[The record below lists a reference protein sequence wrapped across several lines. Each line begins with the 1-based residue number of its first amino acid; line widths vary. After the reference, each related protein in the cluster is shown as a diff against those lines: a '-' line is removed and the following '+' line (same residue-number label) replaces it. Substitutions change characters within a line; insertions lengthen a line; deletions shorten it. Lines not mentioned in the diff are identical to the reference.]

1 MWRRQMGLMDQVYKA
16 VPEGGDT
23 VQAVRAYGLSSPGC
37 HGREL
42 KGPSPLLV
50 HAQAVTATVQ
60 MAGGSAGPGR
70 RGWRHAARRSAPR
83 LASAVAERE
92 ACAAYA
98 RVRAGSGAQRTPRT
112 GRAALRPLRRFGR
125 RGCRLR
131 RALRGALFLRLRVRF
146 GVPLFEV
153 RERIARLL
161 RGEYPRRTLRGG
173 RTRVRLAKVRTND
186 LAANPKRSGKLLG
199 PERLSRS
206 QCNHLPPGTHVRR
219 TRLARASRIAVL
231 GLALDGSGA
240 QRACAYAKVES
251 IGGVRCGVHGY
262 RVPYAAYAAYDPKVQ
277 SYARP
282 KARRTHVRAYARSP
296 RRCLCERVFDP
307 PCRPPACARRDF
319 VARARGAKRAQPAA
333 PLTFTNPPIRGYT
346 A

>member
-1 MWRRQMGLMDQVYKA
+1 MGG
-16 VPEGGDT
+16 PT
-23 VQAVRAYGLSSPGC
+23 VSTYAQKNIVRSS
-37 HGREL
+37 RSL
-42 KGPSPLLV
+42 N
-50 HAQAVTATVQ
+50 
-60 MAGGSAGPGR
+60 
-70 RGWRHAARRSAPR
+70 SAPR
-83 LASAVAERE
+83 RG
-92 ACAAYA
+92 AY
-98 RVRAGSGAQRTPRT
+98 SPAQRP
-112 GRAALRPLRRFGR
+112 PLRGFGR
-125 RGCRLR
+125 RGCADRSGRLR
-131 RALRGALFLRLRVRF
+131 RALRALLLRLRVRL
-146 GVPLFEV
+146 GIPLLEV

-161 RGEYPRRTLRGG
+161 RGQHPRRTLRGG

-206 QCNHLPPGTHVRR
+206 QCNHLLPGTHVRR

-251 IGGVRCGVHGY
+251 IGGVRCGVHRY

-296 RRCLCERVFDP
+296 RRCLWSSVRLYLWIVRC
-307 PCRPPACARRDF
+307 
-319 VARARGAKRAQPAA
+319 
-333 PLTFTNPPIRGYT
+333 
-346 A
+346 

>member
-1 MWRRQMGLMDQVYKA
+1 MAKA
-16 VPEGGDT
+16 V
-23 VQAVRAYGLSSPGC
+23 
-37 HGREL
+37 
-42 KGPSPLLV
+42 
-50 HAQAVTATVQ
+50 QAVTATPWGPKGQ
-60 MAGGSAGPGR
+60 TGGAGL
-70 RGWRHAARRSAPR
+70 ARRSAPR
-83 LASAVAERE
+83 LASAGAERE

-219 TRLARASRIAVL
+219 TRLACAGGSSVL
-231 GLALDGSGA
+231 TRVVGGCG
-240 QRACAYAKVES
+240 CAA
-251 IGGVRCGVHGY
+251 HGY

-333 PLTFTNPPIRGYT
+333 PAIFANPVIGRFT

>member
-1 MWRRQMGLMDQVYKA
+1 MGG
-16 VPEGGDT
+16 PT
-23 VQAVRAYGLSSPGC
+23 VSTYAQKNIVRSS
-37 HGREL
+37 RSL
-42 KGPSPLLV
+42 N
-50 HAQAVTATVQ
+50 
-60 MAGGSAGPGR
+60 
-70 RGWRHAARRSAPR
+70 SAPR
-83 LASAVAERE
+83 RG
-92 ACAAYA
+92 AY
-98 RVRAGSGAQRTPRT
+98 SPAQRP
-112 GRAALRPLRRFGR
+112 PLRGFGR
-125 RGCRLR
+125 RGCADRSGRLR
-131 RALRGALFLRLRVRF
+131 RALRALLLRLRVRL
-146 GVPLFEV
+146 GIPLLEV

-161 RGEYPRRTLRGG
+161 RGQHPRRTLRGG

-206 QCNHLPPGTHVRR
+206 QCNHLLPGTHVRR
-219 TRLARASRIAVL
+219 TRLACAGGSSVL
-231 GLALDGSGA
+231 TRVVGGCG
-240 QRACAYAKVES
+240 CAA
-251 IGGVRCGVHGY
+251 HGY

-333 PLTFTNPPIRGYT
+333 PAIFANPVIGRFT

>member
-1 MWRRQMGLMDQVYKA
+1 MGG
-16 VPEGGDT
+16 PT
-23 VQAVRAYGLSSPGC
+23 VSTYAQKNIVRSS
-37 HGREL
+37 RSL
-42 KGPSPLLV
+42 N
-50 HAQAVTATVQ
+50 
-60 MAGGSAGPGR
+60 
-70 RGWRHAARRSAPR
+70 SAPR
-83 LASAVAERE
+83 RG
-92 ACAAYA
+92 AY
-98 RVRAGSGAQRTPRT
+98 SPAQRP
-112 GRAALRPLRRFGR
+112 PLRGFGR
-125 RGCRLR
+125 RGCADRSGRLR
-131 RALRGALFLRLRVRF
+131 RALRALLLRLRVRL
-146 GVPLFEV
+146 GVPLLEV

-161 RGEYPRRTLRGG
+161 RGQHPSRTLRRG
-173 RTRVRLAKVRTND
+173 RARVRLAKVRAHD
-186 LAANPKRSGKLLG
+186 LAADSERSGEFLG
-199 PERLSRS
+199 AERLGVCHAS
-206 QCNHLPPGTHVRR
+206 HLLSGTRVRR

-251 IGGVRCGVHGY
+251 IGGVRCGVHRY

-333 PLTFTNPPIRGYT
+333 PAIFANPVIGRFT

>member
-1 MWRRQMGLMDQVYKA
+1 MDPSYKA
-16 VPEGGDT
+16 VT
-23 VQAVRAYGLSSPGC
+23 SHTLWFRLSRPAAS
-37 HGREL
+37 
-42 KGPSPLLV
+42 
-50 HAQAVTATVQ
+50 ADQAVTATTDELKGQRV
-60 MAGGSAGPGR
+60 
-70 RGWRHAARRSAPR
+70 HATLARRSALR

-92 ACAAYA
+92 ACAALRVAFEVRERA
-98 RVRAGSGAQRTPRT
+98 RYDQSNEQEHRTPFGSGMVRAPRAYS
-112 GRAALRPLRRFGR
+112 GRAFPLLRGGGR
-125 RGCRLR
+125 RGRHLR
-131 RALRGALFLRLRVRF
+131 RALRGALLLRLRVRL
-146 GVPLFEV
+146 GIPLLEV

-161 RGEYPRRTLRGG
+161 RGQHPRRTLRGG

-206 QCNHLPPGTHVRR
+206 QCNHLLSGTHVRR
-219 TRLARASRIAVL
+219 TRLACAGGSSVL
-231 GLALDGSGA
+231 TRVVGGCG
-240 QRACAYAKVES
+240 CAA
-251 IGGVRCGVHGY
+251 HGY
-262 RVPYAAYAAYDPKVQ
+262 RVPYAAYAAYCPKVQ